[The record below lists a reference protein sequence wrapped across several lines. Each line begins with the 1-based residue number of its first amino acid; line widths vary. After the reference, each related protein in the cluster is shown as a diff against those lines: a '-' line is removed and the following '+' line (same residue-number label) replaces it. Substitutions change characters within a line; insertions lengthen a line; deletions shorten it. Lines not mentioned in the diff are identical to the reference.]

1 MRIQDLF
8 TLVLTI
14 IPLISQP
21 AFGAGGE
28 GKCFDFSSRIDHL
41 LRPDLASL
49 PSGSRGTLSPDFKE
63 SKISS
68 QDKDSKDTNNEKDS
82 IFWGTLS
89 GDVHLP
95 VRNVYFLLSD
105 HNTTKSSRVDK
116 MGVTEE
122 MDPHYLLRQRVHFE
136 IDPFPFVTVDWDE
149 QWAFTLL
156 DGTTEKPTKILISY
170 EKVDGTTHI
179 KHLCGNILITQ
190 VDPQTSHVLFY
201 EEVQATNQSQGD
213 TVSGLKGKLKNL
225 QSHAP

>member
-8 TLVLTI
+8 TLVLAI

-21 AFGAGGE
+21 TFGAGIGD
-28 GKCFDFSSRIDHL
+28 KCFDFSSRIDHV
-41 LRPDLASL
+41 LRPDLTAQR
-49 PSGSRGTLSPDFKE
+49 SGSQGVLAPDSGKP
-63 SKISS
+63 
-68 QDKDSKDTNNEKDS
+68 TTNEKDG
-82 IFWGTLS
+82 IFWGVVT

-105 HNTTKSSRVDK
+105 HNTTKSSRVEK

-122 MDPHYLLRQRVHFE
+122 MDPHYLLRQKVHFE

-149 QWAFTLL
+149 EWAYALL
-156 DGTTEKPTKILISY
+156 EGTSEKPTKVLISY
-170 EKVDGTTHI
+170 EKVDGTSHI
-179 KHLCGNILITQ
+179 KHLCGSILITQ
-190 VDPQTSHVLFY
+190 INPQSSEVLFY